1 MLHVQHIPIQ
11 NKGCY
16 KEDEVFLLSPK
27 LQHVCLCLIQ
37 NPSRR
42 LSHGQITGYQLTI
55 SQIHSEAVQTGSS
68 AVKPA
73 SHNSLPQDVTG
84 IVGYREADIRVLKVL
99 NETGRRSYN
108 VVGDKMLKNESYLL
122 EVRAGTEKGFSDAV
136 SGVVIQPWNKGI
148 YVIYCLKYLYIIC
161 SPQW

>member
-1 MLHVQHIPIQ
+1 M
-11 NKGCY
+11 
-16 KEDEVFLLSPK
+16 FLLSPK
-27 LQHVCLCLIQ
+27 LHHACLCIIQ

-42 LSHGQITGYQLTI
+42 LSHGQITGYQLTL
-55 SQIHSEAVQTGSS
+55 SQILSEAVQTGSS
-68 AVKPA
+68 TEEPA
-73 SHNSLPQDVTG
+73 SHNALPEEVTG
-84 IVGYREADIRVLKVL
+84 IVGLREADLRVLKVL

-148 YVIYCLKYLYIIC
+148 YVIYCLKYLYM
-161 SPQW
+161 